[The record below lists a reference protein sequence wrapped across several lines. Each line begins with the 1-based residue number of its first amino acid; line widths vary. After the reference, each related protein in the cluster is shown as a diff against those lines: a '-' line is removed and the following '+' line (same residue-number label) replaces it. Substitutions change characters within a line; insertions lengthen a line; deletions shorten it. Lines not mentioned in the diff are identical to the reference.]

1 MKTNILILANEL
13 KHVCGVSNHV
23 QNLVNGFDKESGSYN
38 FIILCG
44 KKEEGIS
51 DEYKCE
57 IIVNDNLL
65 HLRRSIFPYIRS
77 VFFVRKVV
85 KQYNIDLIHSHTHYA
100 SNIARNAVVF
110 KKTKTVQTNHGILNE
125 AGKLNHFNADYYV
138 VLSEMIRNH
147 IISLG
152 ISSNRIEVIKQG
164 ISEEFILRRKHQ
176 DKRLIVLSAS
186 RFTEGK
192 AIDVYIK
199 AANII
204 NKELPGLC
212 DFYLS
217 GEGELEKELKDL
229 NEEQGGAV
237 KFVNPKSGYR
247 DILKK
252 AHIFVFNSV
261 KEGTP
266 IVLLEALLS
275 GCKVITS
282 AFDGCDEL
290 LKEANGIIIYEPG
303 NTDELMEKL
312 INAAQNYQGNT
323 DTDFLQENLRLE
335 YSLTNMINKHI
346 ELYSKILKKE

>member
-1 MKTNILILANEL
+1 M
-13 KHVCGVSNHV
+13 
-23 QNLVNGFDKESGSYN
+23 
-38 FIILCG
+38 
-44 KKEEGIS
+44 
-51 DEYKCE
+51 
-57 IIVNDNLL
+57 
-65 HLRRSIFPYIRS
+65 
-77 VFFVRKVV
+77 
-85 KQYNIDLIHSHTHYA
+85 
-100 SNIARNAVVF
+100 F
-110 KKTKTVQTNHGILNE
+110 KKIKTVQTNHGILNE

-152 ISSNRIEVIKQG
+152 ISSNRIAVIKQG
-164 ISEEFILRRKHQ
+164 IFEEFIPRRKQ
-176 DKRLIVLSAS
+176 KYERLIVLSAS

-192 AIDVYIK
+192 SMDVYIK

-212 DFYLS
+212 DFYVS

-229 NEEQGGAV
+229 NGEQGGAV
-237 KFVNPKSGYR
+237 KFINPKSGYK
-247 DILKK
+247 DIIKK

-290 LKEANGIIIYEPG
+290 LKEANGIIVYEPG
-303 NTDELMEKL
+303 NPDELREKL
-312 INAAQNYQGNT
+312 INAAQNYQENAEI
-323 DTDFLQENLRLE
+323 DLLQENLRRE
-335 YSLTNMINKHI
+335 YSLTKMINKHI